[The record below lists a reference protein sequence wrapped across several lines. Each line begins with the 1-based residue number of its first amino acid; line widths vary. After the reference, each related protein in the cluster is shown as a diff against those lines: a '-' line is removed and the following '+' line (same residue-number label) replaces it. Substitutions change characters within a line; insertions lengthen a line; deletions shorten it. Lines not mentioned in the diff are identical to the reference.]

1 MAHGQGN
8 MASRL
13 SSVEASG
20 CVLVCSTATRGYGAT
35 AARLTPDQKVG
46 SSNLSA
52 LIARD
57 LRRPATRVFAPT
69 AAREQTGACRG
80 ARGLVAVASAQ
91 RAERRHC
98 DPGRA

>member
-1 MAHGQGN
+1 MLAITDGGGASRAQGSVTMAHGQGN

-46 SSNLSA
+46 SSNLSG
-52 LIARD
+52 LNN
-57 LRRPATRVFAPT
+57 V
-69 AAREQTGACRG
+69 EVETGDG
-80 ARGLVAVASAQ
+80 
-91 RAERRHC
+91 
-98 DPGRA
+98 